1 MILDVL
7 DVEGNKGLSWREEML
22 MVYIYICWYIYIIKL
37 ISYLKGLTGIK
48 DINVVWYKESVEE
61 SLKGNV
67 LNG

>member
-1 MILDVL
+1 LERRDVN
-7 DVEGNKGLSWREEML
+7 G
-22 MVYIYICWYIYIIKL
+22 VYIYICWYIYIIKL
-37 ISYLKGLTGIK
+37 ISYLKGLIGIK

>member
-1 MILDVL
+1 
-7 DVEGNKGLSWREEML
+7 ML
-22 MVYIYICWYIYIIKL
+22 VYICIYIIKL

-48 DINVVWYKESVEE
+48 DINVVWYKGSGEE

>member
-22 MVYIYICWYIYIIKL
+22 MVCIYIYVGIYIIKL
-37 ISYLKGLTGIK
+37 ISYLKGLIGIK

-67 LNG
+67 LNE

>member
-22 MVYIYICWYIYIIKL
+22 MVYIYIYVGIYIIKL
-37 ISYLKGLTGIK
+37 ISYLKGLIGIT